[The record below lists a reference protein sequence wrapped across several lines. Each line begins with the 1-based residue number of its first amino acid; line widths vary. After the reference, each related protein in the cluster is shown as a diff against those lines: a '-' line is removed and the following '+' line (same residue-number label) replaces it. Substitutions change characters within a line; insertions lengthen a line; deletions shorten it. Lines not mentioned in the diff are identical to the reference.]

1 MYVIA
6 CAFRRGVALIGK
18 FFYWP
23 LLTPSWDLLSGTGGV
38 QGDDTVI
45 MKEADVWPW
54 YSFVKSSVYKRI
66 VTKFFWDYFL
76 NSRVCN
82 YGKRAMIGL
91 LQTVIKRFIF
101 IF

>member
-1 MYVIA
+1 M
-6 CAFRRGVALIGK
+6 
-18 FFYWP
+18 
-23 LLTPSWDLLSGTGGV
+23 
-38 QGDDTVI
+38 I
-45 MKEADVWPW
+45 MKKADVCLGI
-54 YSFVKSSVYKRI
+54 SFVKIILYKRI
-66 VTKFFWDYFL
+66 VTKFFCDYCL